1 MKKSLKSL
9 ILLLSLFLAPIATQC
24 PVSAAPWVTA
34 YYSWDTLPTLPP
46 ADVDMTSITH
56 LVYFSLS
63 PNADGTLFDN
73 GADTTH
79 GGSSA
84 TSIDANADAFVSA
97 VHAAGDGKCA
107 LICIGGGGSEANFES
122 AMSSTYQA
130 TFISNIKSWIVA
142 HGFDGVDIDME
153 PLPESDLSLFQ
164 SFITNLR
171 ASFGGSYLITVA
183 ALTGSDA
190 HPDIYAGVADDI
202 DQINIETYDMSND
215 WDGWVSWYNSALYD
229 GGATFPDS
237 DELLPSCDNQ
247 LARYLAAGISPSRL
261 AIATAFYGYVWTGVT
276 GPDQNLSGLVDPT
289 PVNGGVPTYPYSEL
303 VSTYSSSPEASYVWN
318 TSEYAPYF
326 TQTTGT
332 TEYPLQFVSF
342 DDPTLVADKV
352 KYVISHGLG
361 GLMCFHVG
369 QQYIPTNPTGS
380 QQPLL
385 EAIDGAMLTGST
397 NTLNDHLN
405 NFDDLYEMSDNW
417 MIDDSNPSYFLG
429 DTGRAC
435 RTVDDTEYIDYHYA
449 NISQFNADVYT
460 WDSSI
465 TSVTFWVSY
474 DNASTFTEVP
484 VSATAKTLTT
494 SPWGYQ
500 NVTNTTILPVGVT
513 DLKVQFSATGEA
525 WDPQLSNLTVTY
537 Q

>member
-1 MKKSLKSL
+1 MKKSLKCL
-9 ILLLSLFLAPIATQC
+9 VAALCLVFAPIAIQH
-24 PVSAAPWVTA
+24 PAAAAPWVTA

-63 PNADGTLFDN
+63 PNADGTLTDN
-73 GADTTH
+73 GGT
-79 GGSSA
+79 GS
-84 TSIDANADAFVSA
+84 TSINSNAAAFVSA

-107 LICIGGGGSEANFES
+107 LICIGGGDSETAFES
-122 AMSSTYQA
+122 AMSPTYQA
-130 TFISNIKSWIVA
+130 TFVSNIKNWVVSN
-142 HGFDGVDIDME
+142 GFDGVDIDME
-153 PLPESDLSLFQ
+153 PLPTSDSALFQ
-164 SFITNLR
+164 SFITALR
-171 ASFGGSYLITVA
+171 TAFGGAHLITVA

-190 HPDIYAGVADDI
+190 DPTIYAGVADLC

-215 WDGWVSWYNSALYD
+215 WDGWVSWYNSALYT
-229 GGATFPDS
+229 GGATFPDGVTP
-237 DELLPSCDNQ
+237 LPSCDQQ

-276 GPDQNLSGLVDPT
+276 GPDQNLSGLTDPT
-289 PVNGGVPTYPYSEL
+289 PGGVPTSPYSTL
-303 VSTYSSSPEASYVWN
+303 VSTYSSSPEATYVWDP
-318 TSEYAPYF
+318 SAYAPYF
-326 TQTTGT
+326 TQTTGPSK
-332 TEYPLQFVSF
+332 YPLQFVSY

-405 NFDDLYEMSDNW
+405 NFDDLDRMSTNW

-435 RTVDDTEYIDYHYA
+435 RTVDDTEYLDYHYA
-449 NISQFNADVYT
+449 NISAFNADVYT
-460 WDSSI
+460 WDSSVS
-465 TSVTFWVSY
+465 SVTFWMSF
-474 DNASTFTEVP
+474 DNGSTFTEIP
-484 VSATAKTLTT
+484 VNATSKTLTT

-500 NVTNTTILPVGVT
+500 NVSNATILPVGVT
-513 DLKVQFSATGEA
+513 DLKVQFTATGEA
-525 WDPQLSNLTVTY
+525 WDPQLSNMTITY